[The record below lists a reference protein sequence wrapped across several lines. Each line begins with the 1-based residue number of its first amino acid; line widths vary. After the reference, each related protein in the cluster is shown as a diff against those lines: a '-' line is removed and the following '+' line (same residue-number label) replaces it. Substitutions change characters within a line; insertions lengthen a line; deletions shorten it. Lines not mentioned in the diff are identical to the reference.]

1 MPERAGQEAC
11 DRQPD
16 AQGPVRLPGMC
27 RAGPDL
33 LPDPLKPVRARFDLV
48 GGGVQ
53 FPAQEIGEVLPAVG
67 AVAGPHSA
75 SCSSSARSAAMPRAV
90 WLLTAP
96 RLICIVAAISASER
110 SA

>member
-1 MPERAGQEAC
+1 MT
-11 DRQPD
+11 
-16 AQGPVRLPGMC
+16 LPGMC

-33 LPDPLKPVRARFDLV
+33 LPDPLQAVRTRFDLV

-53 FPAQEIGEVLPAVG
+53 FPAKELREIVPAVG
-67 AVAGPHSA
+67 AVAGPHPA
-75 SCSSSARSAAMPRAV
+75 SCSSSARSAAMPLAV

-96 RLICIVAAISASER
+96 RLIFIVAAISASER